1 MSGGPG
7 MPPAPPSGPQ
17 LLRSNSV
24 NSTSSTRLLQ
34 ATSAAFTG
42 GAAVLPPVR
51 AEVTEQTPLLQD
63 RRRRQDAAEQV
74 QQRLVMEFMSIVS
87 LCKVWLVLLV
97 MLMIAAALAVTILF
111 VQAIIATIFN
121 QDKPC
126 DQPLKYYMIAT
137 LLWSQVPSWG
147 SSFASYWLPE
157 RGPGLSL
164 LVSIVFSL
172 PGWGI
177 LVYGVYMVQSA
188 KTCRETNP
196 DLFFPLER
204 FVDAQ
209 IAVAVVTCFL
219 SILGLFSLR
228 YLLLVV
234 NQLNE
239 QPGCTKAVKELPIVE
254 KGSEE
259 LIDAEDGQVME
270 CSICMEVLGEP
281 GGEIVRAPCKHYF
294 HQECLLTWCKNHV
307 DCPMCRQQVGKPD
320 DLEEPEPFEPL
331 EP

>member
-1 MSGGPG
+1 MSGGPD

-17 LLRSNSV
+17 LVRSNSV

-42 GAAVLPPVR
+42 GAAVLPPVQ
-51 AEVTEQTPLLQD
+51 AEVSEQTPLLQD
-63 RRRRQDAAEQV
+63 RRRRQDAEQV
-74 QQRLVMEFMSIVS
+74 QQRLMTEFMNIVS
-87 LCKVWLVLLV
+87 LCKVWLVILL
-97 MLMIAAALAVTILF
+97 MLMIAAVLTVTILF

-147 SSFASYWLPE
+147 SSFANYWLPE
-157 RGPGLSL
+157 QRPGLSL
-164 LVSIVFSL
+164 LVSIFFSL

-188 KTCRETNP
+188 KTCQETNP

-204 FVDAQ
+204 FVYAQ
-209 IAVAVVTCFL
+209 IAVAVMTCFL

-259 LIDAEDGQVME
+259 LIDAEDGQVMD

-320 DLEEPEPFEPL
+320 DLEEPERL